1 LNNRSLPVWVEE
13 GEDTKG
19 LPSSKVIAS
28 INDMPPNVHGF
39 IYRIRFV
46 DGTQYIG
53 KKNVYSTRTVVARKN
68 GKPRDN
74 VVDTVWKNTGKGF
87 RQKYEVIQVE
97 SNWKSYCGSSK
108 ECQNR
113 VPVKREI
120 LDYAFNKYQLTYKE
134 TEALFFY
141 QVLEDNTY
149 LNDNI
154 LGKFFPRQELF
165 DDGSGI

>member
-1 LNNRSLPVWVEE
+1 MNSKSLPVWVEE
-13 GEDTKG
+13 GEDAKG

-53 KKNVYSTRTVVARKN
+53 KKNVYSTRTVAAKKN
-68 GKPRDN
+68 GKPRD
-74 VVDTVWKNTGKGF
+74 K
-87 RQKYEVIQVE
+87 VE
-97 SNWKSYCGSSK
+97 SNWKIYCGSSK

-165 DDGSGI
+165 DDGSDI